1 MKELFKKSMLA
12 GLGLVVVSKDKIEES
27 IREMIEKG
35 NISEQEGR
43 KLVQEMIGNAE
54 KAKGDFE
61 KMVDRYIDKALS
73 RMDIVKKSDLQEL
86 QDSIADIQQR
96 LDTEQSR

>member
-1 MKELFKKSMLA
+1 MKELLKKSMLA

-27 IREMIEKG
+27 IRELIEKG
-35 NISEQEGR
+35 NISEQEGK
-43 KLVQEMIGNAE
+43 KLVQEMVGNAE

-61 KMVDRYIDKALS
+61 KMVDKYVDKALS

-96 LDTEQSR
+96 LDMEQSR

>member
-1 MKELFKKSMLA
+1 MKDLLKKSMLA

-27 IREMIEKG
+27 IRELIEKG
-35 NISEQEGR
+35 NISEQEGK

-61 KMVDRYIDKALS
+61 KMVDKYVDKALS

-96 LDTEQSR
+96 LDMEQNR

>member
-1 MKELFKKSMLA
+1 MKELLKKSMLA

-27 IREMIEKG
+27 IRELIEKG
-35 NISEQEGR
+35 NISEQEGK

-61 KMVDRYIDKALS
+61 KMVDKYVDKALS

-96 LDTEQSR
+96 LDMEQNR

>member
-1 MKELFKKSMLA
+1 MLA

-27 IREMIEKG
+27 IRELIEKG
-35 NISEQEGR
+35 NISEQEGK

-61 KMVDRYIDKALS
+61 KMVDKYVDKALS

-96 LDTEQSR
+96 LDMEQNR

>member
-1 MKELFKKSMLA
+1 MKDLLKKSMLA

-27 IREMIEKG
+27 IRELIEKG
-35 NISEQEGR
+35 NISEQEGK

-61 KMVDRYIDKALS
+61 KMVDKYVDKALS

-96 LDTEQSR
+96 LDMEQSR